1 MGTLVG
7 RMFWTDKGPKYLVML
22 IIMSLVIYMFSTL
35 LGSTKIEQDLNDASN
50 KVSSWYLPIKH
61 LFERQSKLYL
71 FLSINDLY
79 NFLK

>member
-50 KVSSWYLPIKH
+50 KASSWYLPTKH
-61 LFERQSKLYL
+61 LFEKQSQLQLQKCD
-71 FLSINDLY
+71 IP
-79 NFLK
+79 KVII